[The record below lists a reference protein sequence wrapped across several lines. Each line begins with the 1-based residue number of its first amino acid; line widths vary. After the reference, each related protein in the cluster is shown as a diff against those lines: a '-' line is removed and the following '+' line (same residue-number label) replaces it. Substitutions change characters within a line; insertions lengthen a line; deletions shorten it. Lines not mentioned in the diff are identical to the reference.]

1 MTSPNAPH
9 RASLFEALGVWLT
22 LPLGE
27 RSTRRLGLELLLA
40 SAVVLFQEL
49 ALIRWLPSQVRV
61 LAYFPNLILLSA
73 FLGLGVGSLRTG
85 KRSLLVLYPIAM
97 TLLVGATLL
106 LGRVAFTET
115 SGAEHL
121 WLLYYDLPKDA
132 PVVPGVRWPI
142 YAAFLLSASTFV
154 PLGQLVGERLE
165 AFRRRSGALWGYSWD
180 IGGSLVGIMAFT
192 IAGFAG
198 VFPWSWFA
206 LFLTGGA
213 VFFLGGRKRW
223 GALYLVVAVVLVL
236 IVARTEKNQAYSP
249 YYALRAETG
258 GDLYG
263 VRVLANGSLHQYG
276 IGLRRS
282 ETAVSDEHRSTRE
295 GYHLPFSLLERP
307 PRRALVLGAGTGNDV
322 SVLLDEGAEHVDAVE
337 IDPVILDLGRRYHPD
352 RPYASP
358 RVTVH
363 NTDARSFLHGEHE
376 PYDLIVFGTL
386 DSMTRLSALSNVRL
400 DNFVYTRQCLEEAK
414 RLLAPDGGV
423 VMYFMVSKGYI
434 LDRLTAL
441 HLEVFGQYPF
451 RVERHFGLFNTILMS
466 GPAFADYGAGP
477 RSELAE
483 TFRRETAPGLEV
495 PTDDWPFLYLAHRS
509 ISGFYLSLVG
519 LLALTAVGGVALA
532 STSMRRS
539 LLRPREIDLPMLLF
553 GVGFMLLE
561 TRSVT
566 ALNLV
571 WGATWLTSAVV
582 FGSILLMILGATLL
596 AARRPLPWKVGVV
609 GLVATL
615 LTAWSVPVDALLGLG
630 TAGRLGASVALVG
643 APIFFA
649 SICFALL
656 FKERD
661 DAGRAFGW
669 NLLGAVFG
677 GLLEFVSMI
686 VGFRGLLLVALAV
699 YLAAVL
705 LSRRRP
711 EVEA

>member
-1 MTSPNAPH
+1 MTQQPE
-9 RASLFEALGVWLT
+9 RAAGFPALGAWLT
-22 LPLGE
+22 APLDQ
-27 RSTRRLGLELLLA
+27 RSTRRLALELLLA

-49 ALIRWLPSQVRV
+49 SLIRWMPSQVRV

-73 FLGLGVGSLRTG
+73 FLGLGLGSLRTG
-85 KRSLLVLYPIAM
+85 KRSLLPLYPAAM
-97 TLLVGATLL
+97 VVLVGATLV
-106 LGRVAFTET
+106 LGRIAFTQS

-132 PVVPGVRWPI
+132 TVVAGVRLPI
-142 YAAFLLSASTFV
+142 FAAFLLSALSFV
-154 PLGQLVGERLE
+154 PLGQLVGERLQV
-165 AFRRRSGALWGYSWD
+165 FRIRSGALWGYSWD
-180 IGGSLVGIMAFT
+180 IAGSLLGILVFT
-192 IAGFAG
+192 AAGFLG

-206 LFLTGGA
+206 LFLAGGA
-213 VFFLGGRKRW
+213 LFFLGGGRRL
-223 GALYLVVAVVLVL
+223 AAVYAIVAVALVML
-236 IVARTEKNQAYSP
+236 VAGTEKNQAYSP

-258 GDLYG
+258 AGLHG

-282 ETAVSDEHRSTRE
+282 EPAMSEEHRLTRE
-295 GYHLPFSLLERP
+295 GYHLPFELLERP

-322 SVLLDEGAEHVDAVE
+322 AVLLDQGAEHVDAVE
-337 IDPVILDLGRRYHPD
+337 IDPVILDFGRRFHPD

-376 PYDLIVFGTL
+376 PYDLVVFGTL

-414 RLLAPDGGV
+414 RLLTPGGGV
-423 VMYFMVSKGYI
+423 VMYFMVGKGYI
-434 LDRLTAL
+434 LERLTAL

-483 TFRRETAPGLEV
+483 EFRRDTQPGLEV
-495 PTDDWPFLYLAHRS
+495 PTDDWPFLYLARRS
-509 ISGFYLSLVG
+509 ISGFYLSVMV
-519 LLALTAVGGVALA
+519 LLALTAVAGVAAA
-532 STSMRRS
+532 SAEMRRS
-539 LLRPREIDLPMLLF
+539 LLRPREVDLPMFLL

-582 FGSILLMILGATLL
+582 FGSILVMILGATLL
-596 AARRPLPWKVGVV
+596 TARRPLPWAVGVA
-609 GLVATL
+609 GLVLTL
-615 LTAWSVPVDALLGLG
+615 LAAWWVPVEALLAYG
-630 TAGRLGASVALVG
+630 TPGRLAASVALVG
-643 APIFFA
+643 GPIFFA

-656 FKERD
+656 FRERA

-677 GLLEFVSMI
+677 GLLEFISMI
-686 VGFRGLLLVALAV
+686 VGFRALLLVALGV
-699 YLAAVL
+699 YLLAVAL
-705 LSRRRP
+705 PRRT
-711 EVEA
+711 VEATR